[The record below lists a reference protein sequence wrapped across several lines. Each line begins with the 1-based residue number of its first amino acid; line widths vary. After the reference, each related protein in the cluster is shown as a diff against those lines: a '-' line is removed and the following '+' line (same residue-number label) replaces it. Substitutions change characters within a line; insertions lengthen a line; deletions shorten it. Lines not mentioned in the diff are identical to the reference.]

1 MTKTVKKLLT
11 LTLCVLLAI
20 AAGLAV
26 IGINVNPLRADE
38 GATTPTTVTPTFTVV
53 DGTNNDGKP
62 DYYNLYDG
70 DVNSKYC
77 IQLKADANPS
87 ITLKADDI
95 STVVTGY
102 SFCTGN
108 DTKDY
113 SGRNPS
119 VWTLYGRND
128 DNSDWNIID
137 EKTGNTDLPAEN
149 YTWKEFAVTNTT
161 PYLYYKF
168 DFTDRQGGKSDTAS
182 SANDWN
188 LMQLSEIKMIATVD
202 ESVLG
207 TVQNVNSAEDL
218 KAVFGNANGGRV
230 KLMSDIELK
239 EEVEVYKKTVELDLN
254 GYVLSGSKITVNGA
268 TAEGLTAFIIKDGNP
283 TAMHTN
289 SLPNGGVIENEI
301 KISHKE
307 EESANSK
314 NPAVLFANGGTVT
327 KQVRLNTDYSRIS
340 YFGNATTHFKGG
352 LSSAN
357 GGTVAGGIYYGKGI
371 EETDGKKSVTI
382 KGKKITYKEGEN
394 DYASQVVESNVKA
407 IAPVEPTKDGCEFW
421 GWYDKKAKTGL
432 LYDFTDL
439 LTADLTLTAVWGEQ
453 VGSLQALKDAVDIG
467 HSVKLTA
474 DITLTDFLTI
484 AKDGNFV
491 ILDLNGHVLSGG
503 NNKSLQV
510 NGHLS
515 YTELMVIDSD
525 PTVIHE
531 GLSKKGGYCCKI
543 NTSSAWS
550 KGDYRYVNIYLN
562 GGTIIDI
569 GSISGAT
576 NVSSTG
582 RTPSVVEGI
591 NANTITLRGGLF
603 YYNETKLSSDA
614 NNRKI
619 TFMNDDKVYAVEG
632 TRAATAYEP
641 KAPSKPNNA
650 PTEDD
655 GYNFMGWY
663 NGDTKY
669 DFNKTLTGNLT
680 LTAKWKDEVKPVI
693 TVNKDKDKY
702 CKTSDVIEVTVT
714 DYQLDFVKVNG
725 VTQTLDASNKFR
737 LDLSDKADKYI
748 LAVDKSG
755 NEKEVVV
762 KYEHAYGD
770 LINKVDATTCKDNGV
785 KAHYRCSDCDTYFDE
800 NKKEV
805 TYSDLIISM
814 PHTYDDDGDMV
825 CNVVGCGYTRYSVPI
840 TFPIELTVD
849 GYGLNKKVSDFS
861 LTFENADKN
870 QLTMQ
875 SRVISTDLEVVYDL
889 ITNES
894 GAYFMPYKNYYLY
907 VKLER
912 KDSKYDCM
920 SITKDSIKING
931 ISSSTIY
938 CITHSGSKEVVITIK
953 LPVITGASTV
963 ATVPQLQY
971 ELGGYTVNELPSLFT
986 FTAALTN
993 TVVPTV
999 KTEFT
1004 KDGAAMDIEVDKFN
1018 SDTLHTVKFKLT
1030 APEGYTFYGFKA
1042 EDLTFTGITGL
1053 TLDEFK
1059 ISNGGTYA
1067 EATYYL
1073 PSLDG
1078 NHVHM
1083 FDESNRWVQSE
1094 SEHYQVCTQ
1103 CHAIV
1108 NRGAHDFSGDTD
1120 YDCGTCGYVRTL
1132 TIENGAFTIIG
1143 YSKEAF
1149 ANFITVVNTTTS
1161 VIDLKTDGGYGK
1173 AFYLSLSDD
1182 DGNADAKI
1190 VSGRLMP
1197 NKQYYL
1203 FVRLYEHDTHYDYKE
1218 GITAD
1223 KFNLSVGGNT
1233 ITSKSLIN
1241 KDYAVFELPLLQGTS
1256 SITKIESAKIKIT
1269 GYAKGATVGNASI
1282 AFDEAHNADIDGKF
1296 LLDYAGINDA
1306 EQFEIKGHYRA
1317 IITLTA
1323 KDGYTFY
1330 DITQSGVTV
1339 TVDGKAATIE
1349 SLIVSAG
1356 GSSVTVVIDLSH
1368 PLDENHVHTLEK
1380 DYTSSKSCHYK
1391 RCTECEMIAEEKD
1404 HVYQDGRNFC
1414 KECGYVKLTAIENVK
1429 ITVKNY
1435 EYSIYEDIAIEIDGK
1450 GVSKT
1455 SNTPYVTEQIDVGAH
1470 VRNNLTSN
1478 TVYYLYVFLKA
1489 DSGYEFADN
1498 MSLQNFTLEGYGNA
1512 VKTELSTGGEYS
1524 ITFEMPKLEAPHFH
1538 DFGAWVDEVAAT
1550 CTENG
1555 TKGHKDCSY
1564 CNKHFDNDGNE
1575 ITDLTISAGHK
1586 FGDWIAEVA
1595 ATTEADGVKGHKDC
1609 SVCGKHF
1616 DEAGNETSDLK
1627 IEKISAPAT
1636 NPSGD
1641 NTPAEEPSE
1650 VKDDGGLSGGAV
1662 AGIVIG
1668 SVAVA
1673 GIGGFAIVW
1682 FAIKKYSFAALIA
1695 AIKGIFRK

>member
-11 LTLCVLLAI
+11 LTLCVLLAV

-38 GATTPTTVTPTFTVV
+38 GATTASAVTPTFTVV
-53 DGTNNDGKP
+53 DGTNNNGNP
-62 DYYNLYDG
+62 DYFNLYDG
-70 DVNSKYC
+70 DLISKYC
-77 IQLKADANPS
+77 IELKTDANPS

-95 STVVTGY
+95 NTVVKGY
-102 SFCTGN
+102 SFCTAN
-108 DTKDY
+108 DAEGH

-119 VWTLYGRND
+119 DWTLYGRKD
-128 DNSDWNIID
+128 DNSDWVSID
-137 EKTGNTDLPAEN
+137 VKTGNRDLPEEN
-149 YTWKEFAVTNTT
+149 YAWKDFTFTNTT

-168 DFTDRQGGKSDTAS
+168 EFTDRQGGKGDTPS
-182 SANDWN
+182 KDNDWN
-188 LMQLSEIKMIATVD
+188 LMQLSEIKMTATVD
-202 ESVLG
+202 ENVLG
-207 TVQNVNSAEDL
+207 AVQNVGSAADL
-218 KAVFGNANGGRV
+218 KEVFANANGGRV
-230 KLMSDIELK
+230 KLISDIELD
-239 EEVEVYKKTVELDLN
+239 ETVEVYKKTVELDLN
-254 GYVLSGSKITVNGA
+254 GHVLSGSQITVNGA
-268 TAEGLTAFIIKDGNP
+268 TAEGRTAFIIKDGSP
-283 TAMHTN
+283 SASHTDTD
-289 SLPNGGVIENEI
+289 LPKGGVIQNEI
-301 KISHKE
+301 KISHNE
-307 EESANSK
+307 GAAPNDE
-314 NPAVLFANGGTVT
+314 NPAILFANGGTVT
-327 KQVRLNTDYSRIS
+327 TQVKLDTDYSRIS

-352 LSSAN
+352 LLSAN

-371 EETDGKKSVTI
+371 ESKSDQKPVTI
-382 KGKKITYKEGEN
+382 KGKKITYKDGSGN
-394 DYASQVVESNVKA
+394 YASQVVEANVKA
-407 IAPVEPTKDGCEFW
+407 IAPVEPTKEGCEFW
-421 GWYDKKAKTGL
+421 GWYDKNAKTGL

-439 LTADLTLTAVWGEQ
+439 LTTDLTLTAVWGKQ
-453 VGSLQALKDAVDIG
+453 VSTEAEMKTAAASGY
-467 HSVKLTA
+467 SVKLTA

-484 AKDGNFV
+484 AKEGNFV

-510 NGHLS
+510 NGHVS

-531 GLSKKGGYCCKI
+531 GLSVKGGYCCKI
-543 NTSSAWS
+543 NTNSAWS
-550 KGDYRYVNIYLN
+550 NGDYRYVNIYLN
-562 GGTIIDI
+562 GGTVNTI
-569 GSISGAT
+569 GAISGAT

-591 NANTITLRGGLF
+591 SANTITLRGGLF
-603 YYNETKLSSDA
+603 YYNETKLNSYD

-619 TFMNDDKVYAVEG
+619 TFKNDDKEYAIEG

-650 PTEDD
+650 PTEDE
-655 GYNFMGWY
+655 GYTFLGWY

-669 DFNKTLTGNLT
+669 DFTKTLTGNLT
-680 LTAKWKDEVKPVI
+680 LNAKWKDEVKPEI
-693 TVNKDKDKY
+693 TVNEDNY
-702 CKTSDVIEVTVT
+702 CKTSDVIEVTVK

-725 VTQTLDASNKFR
+725 VTQTLADNKFT

-762 KYEHAYGD
+762 KYEHTYGD
-770 LINKVDATTCKDNGV
+770 LKPENPATCYSYGR
-785 KAHYRCSDCDTYFDE
+785 KAYYECSACGAYFDE
-800 NKKEV
+800 NKNKV
-805 TYSDLIISM
+805 PDLTYLEIPKI
-814 PHTYDDDGDMV
+814 PHTYDDDNDET
-825 CNVVGCGYTRYSVPI
+825 CNAEGCGYTRI
-840 TFPIELTVD
+840 FPIELTVD

-870 QLTMQ
+870 QLTMKEK
-875 SRVISTDLEVVYDL
+875 VISTDLEVVYDL
-889 ITNES
+889 INNES

-912 KDSKYDCM
+912 KDPKYDCA

-931 ISSSTIY
+931 VSSSTIY
-938 CITHSGSKEVVITIK
+938 KIEYQGLSNAVVITIK
-953 LPVITGASTV
+953 LPVITGTSTV

-971 ELGGYTVNELPSLFT
+971 ELGGYTVNELPNLFT
-986 FTAALTN
+986 VTPATTN
-993 TVVPTV
+993 TVTPTV
-999 KTEFT
+999 ETEFT
-1004 KDGAAMDIEVDKFN
+1004 KDGTVMDINVDKFN
-1018 SDTLHTVKFKLT
+1018 ADTLHKVKFKLT
-1030 APEGYTFYGFKA
+1030 APDGYTFYGFKA
-1042 EDLTFTGITGL
+1042 EDLTFTGISGL
-1053 TLDEFK
+1053 TFDIIK

-1073 PSLDG
+1073 PSLDE
-1078 NHVHM
+1078 NHAHT
-1083 FDESNRWVQSE
+1083 FAASYLWNQSE
-1094 SEHYQVCTQ
+1094 SEHYQVCTK

-1108 NRGAHDFSGDTD
+1108 NRGAHDFSGDAD

-1149 ANFITVVNTTTS
+1149 ANGINVVNTTTS
-1161 VIDLKTDGGYGK
+1161 VIDLSTNGGYGK

-1182 DGNADAKI
+1182 NGNADAKI

-1203 FVRLYEHDTHYDYKE
+1203 FVRLYEHDTHYDYKD

-1223 KFNLSVGGNT
+1223 KFTLKIGENT
-1233 ITSKSLIN
+1233 ITAKSLIN

-1256 SITKIESAKIKIT
+1256 SIIKIESAKIKIT
-1269 GYAKGATVGNASI
+1269 GYAKDATVGAASI
-1282 AFDEAHNADIDGKF
+1282 AFDGAHNADIEGRF

-1306 EQFEIKGHYRA
+1306 EQFEINGHYRA

-1356 GSSVTVVIDLSH
+1356 GSSVTVVVDLSH
-1368 PLDENHVHTLEK
+1368 PLGENHVHTLEK
-1380 DYTSSKSCHYK
+1380 DYTQSKSCHYK
-1391 RCTECEMIAEEKD
+1391 RCTECNMIVEEKD
-1404 HVYQDGRNFC
+1404 HVYQEGRNFC
-1414 KECGYVKLTAIENVK
+1414 EECGYVKLTVIENVK

-1435 EYSIYEDIAIEIDGK
+1435 EYSIYTDISIAIDGK
-1450 GVSKT
+1450 GVSRT
-1455 SNTPYVTEQIDVGAH
+1455 SHNPYVTEQLDGGAI

-1498 MSLQNFTLEGYGNA
+1498 MTLQNFTLEGYGNA
-1512 VKTELSTGGEYS
+1512 VKTELSTGGEYT

-1575 ITDLTISAGHK
+1575 MTDLTISAGHK

-1616 DEAGNETSDLK
+1616 DEAGNEITDLK
-1627 IEKISAPAT
+1627 IEKISAPTT
-1636 NPSGD
+1636 NPSGN

-1650 VKDDGGLSGGAV
+1650 VKDDDGGLSGGAV